1 MTEHRSLHSVTAD
14 DRHHV
19 DDRHALETA
28 YRALV
33 VDRIEERGKA
43 VYLEVGERALE
54 LADQLSGQATRA
66 REVADLHVS
75 AVRSLTHGKGQHRT
89 EAVVQAAQLVLIE
102 VLGHLSDRYRERAV
116 RDQRSGLG

>member
-1 MTEHRSLHSVTAD
+1 MTAHRTLHSVTAD
-14 DRHHV
+14 DHV
-19 DDRHALETA
+19 VGGPQELEAT
-28 YRALV
+28 YRTLI

-54 LADQLSGQATRA
+54 LADQLSVSAVSA

-75 AVRSLTHGKGQHRT
+75 SVKGLTRDRSQQRADAVI
-89 EAVVQAAQLVLIE
+89 AAAQLVLIE
-102 VLGHLSDRYRERAV
+102 VLGHLSDRYRDRAL